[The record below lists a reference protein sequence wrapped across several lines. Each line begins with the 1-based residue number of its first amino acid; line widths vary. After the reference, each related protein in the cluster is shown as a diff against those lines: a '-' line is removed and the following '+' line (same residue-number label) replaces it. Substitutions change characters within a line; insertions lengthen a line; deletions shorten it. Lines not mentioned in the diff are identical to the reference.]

1 MIFLHLFIF
10 FLVSIQFFINKT
22 SGFISEEDEK
32 WLSSVILDSPERTQ
46 NQIQP
51 ESIYKIPSIEND
63 QQQDSTKK
71 KRKKSNKITEES
83 LERRRLLARIYKKRK
98 KEESVESLEAFKA
111 KQKEYRRKYLSKI
124 RNNPTKIEK
133 FKESQRIATQK
144 SYVKKKKQDP
154 EGFTDYLRK
163 KNQRARSKKKLQ
175 KRTKDIN

>member
-1 MIFLHLFIF
+1 MFLHLFIF
-10 FLVSIQFFINKT
+10 FFIYIQFFINKT
-22 SGFISEEDEK
+22 SGIISEEDEK
-32 WLSSVILDSPERTQ
+32 WLSSVILDSPERAQ
-46 NQIQP
+46 NPIQP
-51 ESIYKIPSIEND
+51 KPIHTNPSIV
-63 QQQDSTKK
+63 QSASTTK

-98 KEESVESLEAFKA
+98 KEESVESLETFKA

-154 EGFTDYLRK
+154 EGFTEYLRK
-163 KNQRARSKKKLQ
+163 KNQRARNKKKLQ
-175 KRTKDIN
+175 KKTEDIN